1 MSYHLLISFFK
12 FLDMS
17 SRQPASK
24 KGLGHIYSWLSCTN
38 VHHWGK
44 RQSWMQNVHLK
55 LPHVSKHTTLQ

>member
-1 MSYHLLISFFK
+1 
-12 FLDMS
+12 MS

-24 KGLGHIYSWLSCTN
+24 KGLSHIYSWLSCTN